1 MHPSR
6 QTELNDTRAVE
17 SSGLRETPGVPA
29 SDARR
34 PAPPRVAQPNW
45 ERLGFAGE
53 WDAASRN

>member
-6 QTELNDTRAVE
+6 QSEANDTRAVD
-17 SSGLRETPGVPA
+17 GRALRETSGAPA
-29 SDARR
+29 LETLR